1 MSDGFACGARGGR
14 SGFGKSWRGVRL
26 SGVLGGKR
34 DAEGAGA
41 EDGSG
46 VRLGP

>member
-1 MSDGFACGARGGR
+1 MSDGFECGARGGG

-26 SGVLGGKR
+26 RGKR